1 MSDNDNDT
9 TPDQRLRALAAG
21 ALSDYKAGRTSLRRL
36 VDDLDVAWSGV
47 SQSEWGDEF
56 RGHWWT
62 LEQIY
67 AVALDRG
74 ELNSLSA
81 DSIAAIEEAAAA
93 LEALVN
99 RWPERSNP
107 S

>member
-1 MSDNDNDT
+1 MSDNDT
-9 TPDQRLRALAAG
+9 TPDQRLRVLAVG
-21 ALSDYKAGRTSLRRL
+21 ALSDYKVGKISLRRL
-36 VDDLDVAWSGV
+36 VDDLDVVWNSV
-47 SQSEWGDEF
+47 PPSEWGDEF

-74 ELNSLSA
+74 ELDLLSA
-81 DSIAAIEEAAAA
+81 ESLAAIQQATTA

-99 RWPERSNP
+99 RWPESANP